1 MKGVYV
7 KKANMVSDDERRT
20 IIEIMNGDMN
30 IKNLKI
36 LNVKKGELILGN
48 HWHPYGEVMYILK
61 GGGHYIMKNIDTKE
75 QEEFDVQEGDVVYRG
90 PRITRA
96 GYFTEGSILIDGACE
111 TYVSP
116 DFNDIKD
123 VIME

>member
-1 MKGVYV
+1 MNGVYV

-36 LNVKKGELILGN
+36 LNVKKGQLILGN
-48 HWHPYGEVMYILK
+48 HWHPYGELMYVLK
-61 GGGHYIMKNIDTKE
+61 GSGHYHMYNIDTEE
-75 QEEFDVQEGDVVYRG
+75 QEEYDLKEGDVVYRG
-90 PRITRA
+90 PRIAHA
-96 GYFTEGSILIDGACE
+96 GYFEEGSILIDGACE
-111 TYVSP
+111 TYVNT
-116 DFNDIKD
+116 DFNDIKE

>member
-1 MKGVYV
+1 MKGVFIN
-7 KKANMVSDDERRT
+7 KAVLVSDDERRN

-30 IKNLKI
+30 VKNLKI
-36 LNVKKGELILGN
+36 LNVKKSKLILGN
-48 HWHPYGEVMYILK
+48 HWHPYAELMYVLK
-61 GGGHYIMKNIDTKE
+61 GSGHYHMKNIDTGE
-75 QEEFDVQEGDVVYRG
+75 SEEFDLEEGDVVYRG
-90 PRITRA
+90 PRISHA

-111 TYVSP
+111 TYVSA